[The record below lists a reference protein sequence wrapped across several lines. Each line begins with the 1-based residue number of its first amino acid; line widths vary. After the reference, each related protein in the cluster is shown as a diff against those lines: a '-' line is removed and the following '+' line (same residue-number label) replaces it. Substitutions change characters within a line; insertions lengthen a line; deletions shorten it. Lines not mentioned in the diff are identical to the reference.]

1 MNLLLSVEA
10 AVGDRIRTSQVSV
23 SVEPAQTMGELA
35 EALAGHGGFRHE
47 AHADLAVRTG
57 TAQRGVAAD
66 TTVAESG
73 LVSGDTVVI
82 GRRRLTDTGSRR
94 SPGAGLRLV
103 VTSGLDAGTALDLTV
118 GSHDVGRH
126 VVSGLRLSDP
136 QISRHDFTV
145 RAAGGTSADG
155 RLTVD
160 PGTVRTNK
168 LRVNGDE
175 IVTARELHDGDVI
188 QVGSTTIAVRA
199 GDPVQERPV
208 DFFGAVAFH
217 RTPHLYEPV
226 EPVEFASLGHVPVK
240 PRKRRFQFLAALA
253 PLLTGVGMALIMD
266 SPRFLLFALM
276 TPVIAIGSYVDQ
288 RRSGGRDY
296 DRDVAD
302 FRDRLE
308 RRTDEI
314 AAALVDERRI
324 RNRNSPDM
332 LEMVSEAEAHDKHL
346 WVRSRDA
353 VDFLRL
359 RLGVGT
365 VAPSVTIKPETVGD
379 DHLRREAADAMAGF
393 GKLVDV
399 PVTVDVAA
407 AGVVALH
414 GDPTETTSLATA
426 LALQACCLHS
436 PEDLV
441 VACAVTPDRGISEW
455 LKWAPHTRSTNS
467 PLPGT
472 HLAADC
478 AGTDAM
484 LRSVARI
491 AEERAGSNDRE
502 IDARWPWILFLL
514 DRTLEPDSGVSAR
527 LFDLARDVGISV
539 IWLTDTDRRV
549 PRQAQAIVELTG
561 LASGQS
567 SSLTYV
573 DATMKNQRFEPT
585 RIGVEIA
592 ERACRALAPL
602 RDASAANATTA
613 VPRMVTL
620 NQALGVDHVTA
631 AWVAEQ
637 WMVDRGCSLPAPV
650 GMTDTGPVTLDL
662 VEHGPHGLIG
672 GTSGAG
678 KSELV
683 QSLVAGLIALNS
695 PERVNVLF
703 IDYKGGALSG
713 LFSRAPHSVGAVTNL
728 DALLSLRALTSL
740 KAELDRRMTLFEQHR
755 VKDLRDMIAAHPGEA
770 PPSLVLVVDE
780 FAALVR
786 ELPEFVEGIVSIA
799 ERGRSLGIHLLL
811 STQRPSGSIN
821 ENIQQNTNLRISLR
835 MLDSA
840 ESNNVIGTS
849 DAATIPGHLKGRGY
863 ARLGPGELVAFQSS
877 WSGAPVTA
885 DDGPTPI
892 TVAPF
897 ASDTGATPA
906 AVAQSVAGTAS
917 DQRTQLDAVI
927 DAVVEAA
934 SAVNMG
940 RGRAPWRETLPRL
953 VPLAPVLDDP
963 RSASDVVGTV
973 VTIGMIDDPGEQDQ
987 YPAQFD
993 LADGGGL
1000 AIYGNGGS
1008 GKTTALHTIACSAAI
1023 RDSRAGG
1030 GGLTIVG
1037 IDFGSRQLGVLGR
1050 LPQCETIAAG
1060 DDLECV
1066 TRVIALLESL
1076 FAQRQTDIASAV
1088 ERGVEPV
1095 PPTAV
1100 LVLIDGYDAM
1110 ADSFSASGRS
1120 AQLQPWFDRLV
1131 RVVTRGRQVNIH
1143 PVVATGS
1150 LTGASARLANSIS
1163 NRIVLRQTDDNAYR
1177 AFGIPNSIAQDLALE
1192 PGQALSRDGDLI
1204 QIAAVVRDAWG
1215 DAEPAAGGGVASGAC
1230 LDVDAVRALASELA
1244 GGVAAECVTA
1254 PLPESVQRPPD
1265 GHRSGRGLVVAVG
1278 VADLTLHPVDVDLTT
1293 NHLAVIGP
1301 PRSGRST
1308 ALSTIARQLI
1318 DHGVEAWVAG
1328 PAGSGLEPYRWPA
1341 GSAFG
1346 RAPALLSLL
1355 EELQAVADRFPSVER
1370 VLVVDDVDRFDD
1382 PSLNTPLKAILE
1394 AGVRCIGAAASSRS
1408 LITSNPLQKELKSAR
1423 SMLVLAA
1430 DDEGAIQTAVGSRF
1444 LLRPGVAM
1452 PPGRAVLVDNGIP
1465 TLVQVYDA
1473 VPAHDAVAVTAPPAP
1488 DDASHR
1494 IPARDEPYTIFTTDA
1509 AAPATTAR
1517 RLP

>member
-1 MNLLLSVEA
+1 MNLLLRVEA
-10 AVGDRIRTSQVSV
+10 AVGDRVRTSQVSV
-23 SVEPAQTMGELA
+23 SVEPTQTMGDLA
-35 EALAGHGGFRHE
+35 VALADHGGFRLGSD
-47 AHADLAVRTG
+47 ADLAVRTG
-57 TAQRGVAAD
+57 TAQRSVPAD

-82 GRRRLTDTGSRR
+82 GRQRPTDTGSRR
-94 SPGAGLRLV
+94 SRSAGLRLV
-103 VTSGLDAGTALDLTV
+103 VTSGLDAGAALDLTS

-126 VVSGLRLSDP
+126 VAGGLRLSDP

-145 RAAGGTSADG
+145 HASGHASGHASADG
-155 RLTVD
+155 QLTVD
-160 PGTVRTNK
+160 PGAVRTNK

-175 IVTARELHDGDVI
+175 VVAARELHDGDVI
-188 QVGSTTIAVRA
+188 QVGSTTIALR
-199 GDPVQERPV
+199 GSDPVQERPV
-208 DFFGAVAFH
+208 DFFGAVPFH

-226 EPVEFASLGHVPVK
+226 EQREFPSLGHVPVK
-240 PRKRRFQFLAALA
+240 PKKRRFQFLAALA

-276 TPVIAIGSYVDQ
+276 TPVIVVGNFFDQ

-302 FRDRLE
+302 FRERLE
-308 RRTDEI
+308 RRVAEVT
-314 AAALVDERRI
+314 AALVDERRI

-332 LEMVSEAEAHDKHL
+332 LEMVSEAEVHDKHL

-365 VAPSVTIKPETVGD
+365 VAPSITIKAETIGD
-379 DHLRREAADAMAGF
+379 DYLRREVADAMAGF
-393 GKLVDV
+393 GELVDV
-399 PVTVDVAA
+399 PVTVDVAD

-414 GDPTETTSLATA
+414 GDQAETTSLATA

-441 VACAVTPDRGISEW
+441 VACAVAPDREISEW

-467 PLPGT
+467 PIPGA
-472 HLAADC
+472 HLTGDCGGAD
-478 AGTDAM
+478 TL
-484 LRSVARI
+484 LRSIARI
-491 AEERAGSNDRE
+491 AEERAGSKDRE
-502 IDARWPWILFLL
+502 IDARWPWILLVL
-514 DRTLEPDSGVSAR
+514 DRSLEPDSGVTAR
-527 LFDLARDVGISV
+527 LFDLTRNAGISV

-549 PRQAQAIVELTG
+549 PRQAQAIVELAG
-561 LASGQS
+561 LASGES

-573 DATMKNQRFEPT
+573 AATMKNQRFEPT
-585 RIGVEIA
+585 RVGVDIA

-631 AWVAEQ
+631 GWVAEQ
-637 WMVDRGCSLPAPV
+637 WMVDRGYSLPAPV

-683 QSLVAGLIALNS
+683 QSLVANLIALNS
-695 PERVNVLF
+695 PERVNILF

-713 LFSRAPHSVGAVTNL
+713 LFSRVPHSVGAVTNL

-770 PPSLVLVVDE
+770 PPSLVIVVDE

-835 MLDSA
+835 MLDSI

-863 ARLGPGELVAFQSS
+863 ARLGPGELVPFQSS
-877 WSGAPVTA
+877 WSGAPVA
-885 DDGPTPI
+885 DDHGPTPI
-892 TVAPF
+892 AVEPFTSDSGAAHGSTAPS
-897 ASDTGATPA
+897 ATGAKP
-906 AVAQSVAGTAS
+906 

-927 DAVVEAA
+927 DAVVDAA
-934 SAVNMG
+934 ATLNMS
-940 RGRAPWRETLPRL
+940 RGRAPWRETLPTL
-953 VPLAPVLDDP
+953 VPLDTVLEDP
-963 RSASDVVGTV
+963 RASGDIVGTV
-973 VTIGMIDDPGEQDQ
+973 VTIGMIDDPRAQDQ

-1008 GKTTALHTIACSAAI
+1008 GKTTALQTVACSAAI
-1023 RDSRAGG
+1023 RDSQAGG
-1030 GGLTIVG
+1030 GGLTMFG
-1037 IDFGSRQLGVLGR
+1037 LDFGSRELGVLNR
-1050 LPQCETIAAG
+1050 LPQCETIVAG
-1060 DDLECV
+1060 DDLEGV
-1066 TRVIALLESL
+1066 TRIIALLEGL
-1076 FAQRQTDIASAV
+1076 FAQRQTDIAAAV
-1088 ERGVEPV
+1088 ERGVEPL
-1095 PPTAV
+1095 PPTPV
-1100 LVLIDGYDAM
+1100 LVLIDGYDAL
-1110 ADSFSASGRS
+1110 ADSFSATGRA

-1131 RVVTRGRQVNIH
+1131 RIVTRGRQVNIH
-1143 PVVATGS
+1143 PIITTGA
-1150 LTGASARLANSIS
+1150 LTGPSARLMNSIS

-1177 AFGIPNSIAQDLALE
+1177 AFGIANSIAQDLTLE
-1192 PGQALSRDGDLI
+1192 PGQALSRGGDLI
-1204 QIAAVVRDAWG
+1204 QIAAVCRGAGTSAETGSDA
-1215 DAEPAAGGGVASGAC
+1215 AAR
-1230 LDVDAVRALASELA
+1230 LDVDAIRSLAGELA
-1244 GGVAAECVTA
+1244 GGVTPECVTE
-1254 PLPESVQRPPD
+1254 PLPESIPAP
-1265 GHRSGRGLVVAVG
+1265 HRDQDDDQNHRDRVRTGLTAAIGVG
-1278 VADLTLHPVDVDLTT
+1278 DLTLQPVTVDLTT
-1293 NHLAVIGP
+1293 NHLTVIGP

-1308 ALSTIARQLI
+1308 ALLTVARQLLG
-1318 DHGVEAWVAG
+1318 HGVDVWVAG
-1328 PAGSGLEPYRWPA
+1328 PAGSGLEGHRWPA

-1346 RAPALLSLL
+1346 RAPELVALF
-1355 EELQAVADRFPSVER
+1355 EELQTVADQFPSVTR
-1370 VLVVDDVDRFDD
+1370 VLVVDDLDRFDD
-1382 PSLNTPLKAILE
+1382 ASLNAPLKAIIE
-1394 AGVRCIGAAASSRS
+1394 SGVRCIGSAASSRS

-1430 DDEGAIQTAVGSRF
+1430 EDDGAIQTAVGSRY
-1444 LLRPGVAM
+1444 LLRPGLAM
-1452 PPGRAVLVDNGIP
+1452 PPGRGVMVHNGIP
-1465 TLVQVYDA
+1465 TVVQVYEA
-1473 VPAHDAVAVTAPPAP
+1473 EVEAPADRQRTNNSPGEPVLATT
-1488 DDASHR
+1488 SRR
-1494 IPARDEPYTIFTTDA
+1494 IP
-1509 AAPATTAR
+1509 
-1517 RLP
+1517 